1 MELKEYMQ
9 ILRKRIWIIVAFV
22 SVACIGAGIKNYFLT
37 VPLYEANAK
46 LIVNQAYNVQ
56 GVPSLDIS
64 SIQTN
69 IKVINSYIEIIKS
82 SAILDKVAAT
92 YPDLDMSG
100 NQLAQ
105 SIRVTT
111 ANESQVMSLT
121 ATGLSSEK
129 AAKTVNAVA
138 KVFKSQIPVIMKV
151 DNVTILSEAKPTD
164 SSKPINVNPVINILI
179 SFLVGLLLS
188 IGFIFLLEYL
198 DDTLKTEDELEKE
211 LGIPTLAVI
220 SRIRKEEARLSKQ
233 STTSQ
238 KQVGDG
244 QYATVNQ

>member
-129 AAKTVNAVA
+129 
-138 KVFKSQIPVIMKV
+138 Q
-151 DNVTILSEAKPTD
+151 
-164 SSKPINVNPVINILI
+164 
-179 SFLVGLLLS
+179 
-188 IGFIFLLEYL
+188 
-198 DDTLKTEDELEKE
+198 
-211 LGIPTLAVI
+211 
-220 SRIRKEEARLSKQ
+220 RKQ
-233 STTSQ
+233 
-238 KQVGDG
+238 
-244 QYATVNQ
+244 